1 LSKRI
6 IFFGTPE
13 FASTV
18 LYRLQ
23 STGHEVIACVTQPD
37 KPVGRHMKLTAPP
50 AKVMALSMGI
60 PVSQPSSL
68 RTDDFL
74 AQMKKW
80 SPDLVITAAYG
91 KILPAAVLAVPQ
103 DGCLNVHASLLP
115 KYRGAAPVQRAI
127 LSGDKVTGI
136 TLMKMDAGMDTGDI
150 LIQRECPID
159 PDEST
164 NELMGRLAEMGAEL
178 LTDALPEYLKGT
190 LKPIPQDNMLA
201 TFSPPIQKEQGL
213 IDWTLSSSVIHNQ
226 IRALSGWP
234 GAYTTLNGE
243 RFKIYKSHLPE
254 NPDELLEVYTADYEK
269 PLPGTIIMGA
279 KSGIYVACGSGCIVL
294 TSVQPQSCRRMQVN
308 ECGHNYRAGTRFD
321 GENK

>member
-1 LSKRI
+1 
-6 IFFGTPE
+6 
-13 FASTV
+13 
-18 LYRLQ
+18 
-23 STGHEVIACVTQPD
+23 
-37 KPVGRHMKLTAPP
+37 
-50 AKVMALSMGI
+50 MGI

-68 RTDDFL
+68 RTDDFF

-308 ECGHNYRAGTRFD
+308 ECSHNYRAGTRFD